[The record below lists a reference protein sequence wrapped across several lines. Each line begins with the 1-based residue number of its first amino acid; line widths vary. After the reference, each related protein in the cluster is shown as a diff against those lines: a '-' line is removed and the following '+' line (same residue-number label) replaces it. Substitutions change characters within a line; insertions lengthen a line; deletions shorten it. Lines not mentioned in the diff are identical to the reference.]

1 MAGTL
6 AKGRNRQSQLGN
18 QLTRSRPARSPSR
31 ACPSI
36 SRLPEPIN
44 HPSAALRDENRQF
57 FHHELSLTE
66 CANHA
71 RAGSGIPL
79 FRHLFARMTT
89 PALAISMLRECVA
102 IDFRQIAVV
111 QPGFTGA
118 IDVVAVIEHET
129 SAVRVAEI
137 FEIHDLHPVS
147 RLAIINVIDDLLA
160 RAKPDQIDIKFVANR
175 VNETDQ
181 VLVLLFCAVL
191 IALTVNEPRD
201 LRIRA

>member
-1 MAGTL
+1 M
-6 AKGRNRQSQLGN
+6 
-18 QLTRSRPARSPSR
+18 
-31 ACPSI
+31 
-36 SRLPEPIN
+36 
-44 HPSAALRDENRQF
+44 
-57 FHHELSLTE
+57 
-66 CANHA
+66 
-71 RAGSGIPL
+71 
-79 FRHLFARMTT
+79 
-89 PALAISMLRECVA
+89 A

-111 QPGFTGA
+111 KPGFTGA

-137 FEIHDLHPVS
+137 LEIGDLHLVS

-160 RAKPDQIDIKFVANR
+160 WPKPDQIDIKFVANR

-181 VLVLLFCAVL
+181 ILVLLFRAVF